1 MKEEIIIQIVL
12 NDNTEIDLT
21 LILAVI
27 QLHIISSINIKP
39 NHDIFLIDQELVI
52 EITINWPMN
61 YSLRLIQHILM
72 QLNKPVSVF
81 ETKISKDLY
90 YRNHVQSHEHQI
102 FLFD

>member
-72 QLNKPVSVF
+72 CVIHRHHFNIIGVYEQRNS
-81 ETKISKDLY
+81 TKT
-90 YRNHVQSHEHQI
+90 RMG
-102 FLFD
+102 